1 MDAAFSPTW
10 PNDNSESAA
19 LVRAFDWSRTSL
31 GPIASWPQSLRTTV
45 EIVLASPIAMVLMC
59 GPDHVMIYNDSYS
72 LIAGKRHPRALG
84 GTVPGIWPEIWE
96 NWNRRIIE
104 AGFRGETLTHT
115 DQQLQLLRNGV
126 PEDVWFDLYYTPTRN
141 ESGEVFAVLC
151 TVVETTAKVLSIQR
165 QQRNE
170 QQLVRLNEE
179 LRAQREAIE
188 ATNRK
193 LEAETDFLRD
203 MFQHAPSFIA
213 VLRGPDHVFELVNE
227 PYQRLIGDREVL
239 GRPIREVMPEVAEQ
253 GFVDL
258 LDRVYSSGEPF
269 VGNHVSVLLRS
280 RDDEELREHILDF
293 VYQPIRAKDGSVV
306 AIFVEGTDATER
318 ASAEERLH
326 IAQKAGGIGAF
337 EWFPETGEVVI
348 TDEFRRIWNLPAD
361 ADVNA
366 DSLVSL
372 VLPEDRNVTGPALL
386 ESSPNPLNYTEYRI
400 RDPQTGEIR
409 WLARRGEVIQ
419 GNNRL
424 PQRYVGVCFDITA
437 RKRIEDELRVLNETL
452 EHRVATEVAERS
464 AAEAALRQAQKMEA
478 VGQLTGGIA
487 HDFNNLLQGIVG
499 SLDLVQTYITRGRLT
514 EADRFVGSAMT
525 SANRAAALTHRLL
538 AFARR
543 QPLDPK
549 PVRANQLIASM
560 EDLLRRSLGVSI
572 DMELVLAG
580 GLWMTRCD
588 TNQLENAILNLAI
601 NARDAMP
608 QGGKLTIETCN
619 AHLDNAY
626 AARQREVTPGQYI
639 CICVTDTGQGMTPEV
654 ISRAFDPFFTTKP
667 VGQGTGLGLS
677 MIYGFARQSEGYAKI
692 YSEVDKGT
700 TVKLYLPRF
709 HGDDQDQAVDLV
721 DEDSAARSAG
731 ETILLVEDERVVRAL
746 VAEVLQELGYA
757 VLEAAD
763 GHAAVKILESDRR
776 IDLLVT
782 DIGLP
787 GLNGR
792 QVADAARKLRPELKV
807 LFMTG
812 YAENAAVA
820 SGFLEPGMQMI
831 TKPFPMKTLSSRV
844 NDLIGNARKEPTSP
858 DR

>member
-1 MDAAFSPTW
+1 MDAAFPVW
-10 PNDNSESAA
+10 PRVNSQTAA

-45 EIVLASPIAMVLMC
+45 EIVLGSPVAMVLMC
-59 GPDHVMIYNDSYS
+59 GRDHVMIYNDAYS
-72 LIAGKRHPRALG
+72 LIAGKRHPQALG
-84 GTVPGIWPEIWE
+84 GTVPSIWPEIWE
-96 NWNRRIIE
+96 SWNRRIIE
-104 AGFRGETLTHT
+104 AGFRGETLTYT
-115 DQQLQLLRNGV
+115 DQQLLLMRNGA
-126 PEDVWFDLYYTPTRN
+126 PEEVWFDLYYAPTRD
-141 ESGEVFAVLC
+141 EAGVVSAILC
-151 TVVETTAKVLSIQR
+151 TVVETTAKVLALQR
-165 QQRNE
+165 QQQNE
-170 QQLVRLNEE
+170 QQLKRLNEE

-188 ATNRK
+188 AANRK

-203 MFQHAPSFIA
+203 MFQHSPSFIA
-213 VLRGPDHVFELVNE
+213 VLRGPDHVFELLNE

-239 GRPIREVMPEVAEQ
+239 GKPIREVMPEVAEQ

-258 LDRVYSSGEPF
+258 LDRVYRTGEPF
-269 VGNHVSVLLRS
+269 VGTHVSVLLRR

-293 VYQPIRAKDGSVV
+293 VYQPIRAKDGAVI
-306 AIFVEGTDATER
+306 AIFVEGTDATDR
-318 ASAEERLH
+318 ASAEERLR

-337 EWFPETGEVVI
+337 EWFPDTGEVVI
-348 TDEFRRIWNLPAD
+348 SDEFRRIWNLPAD
-361 ADVNA
+361 SEVSADT
-366 DSLVSL
+366 LVSL
-372 VLPEDRNVTGPALL
+372 VLPDDRKRTGPALL
-386 ESSPNPLNYTEYRI
+386 ENTPNPLDYTEYRI

-419 GNNRL
+419 DNDRL

-437 RKRIEDELRVLNETL
+437 RKSIEEELRVLNDTL

-464 AAEAALRQAQKMEA
+464 AAEEALRQAQKMEA

-499 SLDLVQTYITRGRLT
+499 SLDLVQTYITRGRLV

-549 PVRANQLIASM
+549 PVHANQLIASM

-572 DMELVLAG
+572 DIELVLAG

-626 AARQREVTPGQYI
+626 AARQREVTPGQYV
-639 CICVTDTGQGMTPEV
+639 CICVTDTGDGMTPEV
-654 ISRAFDPFFTTKP
+654 ITRAFDPFFTTKP

-692 YSEVDKGT
+692 YSEVGKGT

-709 HGDDQDQAVDLV
+709 HGN
-721 DEDSAARSAG
+721 DEDHSIGLEAEHSPVHNAG

-746 VAEVLQELGYA
+746 VAEVLQELGYS

-763 GHAAVKILESDRR
+763 GPTAVKLLDSERR

-792 QVADAARKLRPELKV
+792 QVADTARKLRPELKV

-812 YAENAAVA
+812 YAENAAVS

-844 NDLIGNARKEPTSP
+844 GDLIGKPRGGPAKPT
-858 DR
+858 R

>member
-1 MDAAFSPTW
+1 MDAAFSPVW
-10 PNDNSESAA
+10 PDDNSEAAA

-72 LIAGKRHPRALG
+72 LIAGKRHPAALG

-151 TVVETTAKVLSIQR
+151 TVVEITAKVLSIQR

-258 LDRVYSSGEPF
+258 LDRVYRSGEPF
-269 VGNHVSVLLRS
+269 VGNHVSVLLRG
-280 RDDEELREHILDF
+280 RDHEELREHILDF

-372 VLPEDRNVTGPALL
+372 VLPEDRDVTGPALL

-400 RDPQTGEIR
+400 RDPQTGV
-409 WLARRGEVIQ
+409 RR
-419 GNNRL
+419 RL
-424 PQRYVGVCFDITA
+424 QIPDRTGIG
-437 RKRIEDELRVLNETL
+437 LR
-452 EHRVATEVAERS
+452 S
-464 AAEAALRQAQKMEA
+464 
-478 VGQLTGGIA
+478 
-487 HDFNNLLQGIVG
+487 LQGREEQI
-499 SLDLVQTYITRGRLT
+499 
-514 EADRFVGSAMT
+514 
-525 SANRAAALTHRLL
+525 
-538 AFARR
+538 
-543 QPLDPK
+543 
-549 PVRANQLIASM
+549 
-560 EDLLRRSLGVSI
+560 
-572 DMELVLAG
+572 VLA
-580 GLWMTRCD
+580 
-588 TNQLENAILNLAI
+588 
-601 NARDAMP
+601 
-608 QGGKLTIETCN
+608 
-619 AHLDNAY
+619 
-626 AARQREVTPGQYI
+626 
-639 CICVTDTGQGMTPEV
+639 
-654 ISRAFDPFFTTKP
+654 
-667 VGQGTGLGLS
+667 
-677 MIYGFARQSEGYAKI
+677 
-692 YSEVDKGT
+692 
-700 TVKLYLPRF
+700 
-709 HGDDQDQAVDLV
+709 
-721 DEDSAARSAG
+721 
-731 ETILLVEDERVVRAL
+731 
-746 VAEVLQELGYA
+746 
-757 VLEAAD
+757 AAD
-763 GHAAVKILESDRR
+763 GGTRRLVDVIHAAAVQKRTYAVVTGAAIDVVEVILF
-776 IDLLVT
+776 
-782 DIGLP
+782 G
-787 GLNGR
+787 
-792 QVADAARKLRPELKV
+792 ELAV
-807 LFMTG
+807 G
-812 YAENAAVA
+812 AVA
-820 SGFLEPGMQMI
+820 EPIRVAFGKKVVEGAFPCVLMQNR
-831 TKPFPMKTLSSRV
+831 SARQ
-844 NDLIGNARKEPTSP
+844 NAVEVEQG
-858 DR
+858 DRDVIR

>member
-1 MDAAFSPTW
+1 MDAASSPVW
-10 PNDNSESAA
+10 PGGNSETAA
-19 LVRAFDWSRTSL
+19 LVRSFDWSRTSL
-31 GPIASWPQSLRTTV
+31 GPISNWPQSLRTTV
-45 EIVLASPIAMVLMC
+45 DIVLASPIAMVLMC
-59 GPDHVMIYNDSYS
+59 GHDHVMIYNDGYS
-72 LIAGKRHPRALG
+72 LIAGKRHPQALG

-96 NWNRRIIE
+96 GWNRGIIE

-115 DQQLQLLRNGV
+115 DQKLEVMRNGV
-126 PEDVWFDLYYTPTRN
+126 PEDVWFDLYYTPTRD
-141 ESGEVFAVLC
+141 EAGEVFAVLC
-151 TVVETTAKVLSIQR
+151 TVVETTTKMLAIQR
-165 QQRNE
+165 QKRNE

-179 LRAQREAIE
+179 LREQRAAIE

-227 PYQRLIGDREVL
+227 PYQRLIGDRDVL
-239 GRPIREVMPEVAEQ
+239 GQPVREAMPEVAEQ

-258 LDRVYSSGEPF
+258 LDRVYRTGEPF
-269 VGNHVSVLLRS
+269 VGNHMSVLLRS

-293 VYQPIRAKDGSVV
+293 VYQPIRGKDGNV
-306 AIFVEGTDATER
+306 AGIFVEGTDATER
-318 ASAEERLH
+318 ASAEERLR

-348 TDEFRRIWNLPAD
+348 SEEFRRIWNLPAD
-361 ADVNA
+361 AEVTA
-366 DSLVSL
+366 DTLVSL
-372 VLPEDRNVTGPALL
+372 VLPDDRERTGPALL
-386 ESSPNPLNYTEYRI
+386 ENAPNPLDYTEYRI
-400 RDPQTGEIR
+400 RDPQTGDIR
-409 WLARRGEVIQ
+409 WLARRGEVVQ
-419 GNNRL
+419 GNALL

-437 RKRIEDELRVLNETL
+437 RKCTEDELRVLNDTL
-452 EHRVATEVAERS
+452 EHRIASEVAERS
-464 AAEAALRQAQKMEA
+464 VAEDALRQAQKMEA

-499 SLDLVQTYITRGRLT
+499 SLDLVQTYITRGRLV

-608 QGGKLTIETCN
+608 QGGKLTIETGN

-626 AARQREVTPGQYI
+626 AARQREVTPGQYV
-639 CICVTDTGQGMTPEV
+639 CISVSDTGEGMTSDV

-692 YSEVDKGT
+692 YSEVGKGT

-709 HGDDQDQAVDLV
+709 HGDDEDQTFELEGG
-721 DEDSAARSAG
+721 DEDAHSAG

-746 VAEVLQELGYA
+746 VAEVLQELGYS

-763 GHAAVKILESDRR
+763 GPSAVKMLESERR

-792 QVADAARKLRPELKV
+792 QVADIARKVRPELKI

-844 NDLIGNARKEPTSP
+844 SDLIGKARSETEQA
-858 DR
+858 RR

>member
-1 MDAAFSPTW
+1 MDAAFPVW
-10 PNDNSESAA
+10 PRVNSQTAA

-45 EIVLASPIAMVLMC
+45 EIVLGSPVAMVLMC
-59 GPDHVMIYNDSYS
+59 GRDHVMIYNDAYS
-72 LIAGKRHPRALG
+72 LIAGKRHPQALG
-84 GTVPGIWPEIWE
+84 GTVPSIWPEIWE
-96 NWNRRIIE
+96 SWNRRIIE
-104 AGFRGETLTHT
+104 AGFRGETLTYT
-115 DQQLQLLRNGV
+115 DQQLLLMRNGA
-126 PEDVWFDLYYTPTRN
+126 PEEVWFDLYYAPTRD
-141 ESGEVFAVLC
+141 EAGEVSAILC
-151 TVVETTAKVLSIQR
+151 TVVETTAKVLALQR
-165 QQRNE
+165 QQQNE
-170 QQLVRLNEE
+170 QQLKRLNEE

-188 ATNRK
+188 AANRK

-203 MFQHAPSFIA
+203 MFQHSPSFIA
-213 VLRGPDHVFELVNE
+213 VLRGPDHVFELLNE

-239 GRPIREVMPEVAEQ
+239 GKPIREVMPEVAEQ

-258 LDRVYSSGEPF
+258 LDRVYRTGEPF
-269 VGNHVSVLLRS
+269 VGTHVSVLLRR

-293 VYQPIRAKDGSVV
+293 VYQPIRAKDGAVI
-306 AIFVEGTDATER
+306 AIFVEGTDATDR
-318 ASAEERLH
+318 ASAEERLR

-348 TDEFRRIWNLPAD
+348 SDEFRRIWNLPAD
-361 ADVNA
+361 SEVSADT
-366 DSLVSL
+366 LVSL
-372 VLPEDRNVTGPALL
+372 VLPDDRKRTGPALL
-386 ESSPNPLNYTEYRI
+386 ENTPNPLDYTEYRI
-400 RDPQTGEIR
+400 RDPQTGDIR

-419 GNNRL
+419 GNDRL

-437 RKRIEDELRVLNETL
+437 RKSIEEELRVLNDTL

-464 AAEAALRQAQKMEA
+464 AAEEALRQAQKMEA

-499 SLDLVQTYITRGRLT
+499 SLDLVQTYITRGRLV

-549 PVRANQLIASM
+549 PVHANQLIASM

-572 DMELVLAG
+572 DIELVLAG

-626 AARQREVTPGQYI
+626 AARQREVTPGQYV
-639 CICVTDTGQGMTPEV
+639 CICVTDTGDGMTPEV
-654 ISRAFDPFFTTKP
+654 ITRAFDPFFTTKP

-692 YSEVDKGT
+692 YSEVGKGT

-709 HGDDQDQAVDLV
+709 HGN
-721 DEDSAARSAG
+721 DEDHSIGLEAEHSPVHNAG

-746 VAEVLQELGYA
+746 VAEVLQELGYS

-763 GHAAVKILESDRR
+763 GPTAVKLLDSERR

-792 QVADAARKLRPELKV
+792 QVADTARKLRPELKV

-812 YAENAAVA
+812 YAENAAVS

-844 NDLIGNARKEPTSP
+844 GDLIGKPRGGPAKPT
-858 DR
+858 R